1 MAFYIVDAI
10 FQVSKTFSQINLQKI
25 SEQVFQIT
33 AKMSR
38 ESHLQEHFML
48 ILESSLQTF
57 KFPSQ
62 QWCHSTSTRPELT

>member
-38 ESHLQEHFML
+38 ESYLQEHFML

-57 KFPSQ
+57 KFTSQ